1 MSFDELLL
9 WYEEHFFESVKSNG
23 SKLLDE
29 DLMAL
34 LILEVMKL
42 RRELSSQN
50 IQVQNEIH
58 SGLTRIARTFDP
70 YYTKQTRR

>member
-1 MSFDELLL
+1 MTSFDETLKF
-9 WYEEHFFESVKSNG
+9 YEKEFMASLGYDSTLVDS
-23 SKLLDE
+23 
-29 DLMAL
+29 DLMIV

-70 YYTKQTRR
+70 YYTKQPRR